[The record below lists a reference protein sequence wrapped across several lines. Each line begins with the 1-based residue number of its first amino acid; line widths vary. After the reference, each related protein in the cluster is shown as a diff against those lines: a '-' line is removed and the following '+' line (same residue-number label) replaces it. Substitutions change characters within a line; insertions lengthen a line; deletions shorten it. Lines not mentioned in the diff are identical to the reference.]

1 MSRFS
6 SDPMT
11 RIGEII
17 GEIISVAV
25 LALMVADLGMMFA

>member
-1 MSRFS
+1 MSWFS

-17 GEIISVAV
+17 GDVISLAV
-25 LALMVADLGMMFA
+25 LALMVADIAMKFA